1 MTLREQLGIDLPV
14 IQAPMAG
21 AQDVAL
27 AAAVGNAG
35 GLGSLPAAML
45 TPDELRE
52 QIGAL
57 RALTAAP
64 FNVNFFCHVP
74 PAPQPEVERRW
85 RERLRPYYD
94 ELGLVPDASAASPTR
109 RPFDEPMAC
118 VVEELRPRVVSFHF
132 GLPDEALL
140 ARVRSAGAL
149 ILSSATTVEEA
160 QWLER
165 RGVDAIIAQGIEAG
179 GHRGHFIADLA
190 SQTATLDLL
199 PRVVDAVRVPVI
211 AAGGIADERTAD
223 AARRLGAAAV
233 QAGTAYLLCPEATT
247 SPVHRAALRSGNS
260 QRTVLTNVITGGVA
274 RGIVNRIVRELGPMA
289 SDAPP
294 FPLAAAA
301 LAPLRRAAEA
311 LGRGDFS
318 PLWAGSNAALCREA
332 SAAEIT
338 RSLAGT

>member
-1 MTLREQLGIDLPV
+1 MTLREQLGVDLPV

-45 TPDELRE
+45 TPDELRA

-64 FNVNFFCHVP
+64 FNVNFFCHVS
-74 PAPQPEVERRW
+74 PAPQPEVQRRW

-94 ELGLVPDASAASPTR
+94 ELGLVPDASASPTR

-140 ARVRSAGAL
+140 ARVRSAGAV

-165 RGVDAIIAQGIEAG
+165 RGVDAVIAQGIEAG

-211 AAGGIADERTAD
+211 AAGGIADERTAE

-260 QRTVLTNVITGGVA
+260 QRTVVTNVITGGVA

-301 LAPLRRAAEA
+301 LGPLRRAAEA